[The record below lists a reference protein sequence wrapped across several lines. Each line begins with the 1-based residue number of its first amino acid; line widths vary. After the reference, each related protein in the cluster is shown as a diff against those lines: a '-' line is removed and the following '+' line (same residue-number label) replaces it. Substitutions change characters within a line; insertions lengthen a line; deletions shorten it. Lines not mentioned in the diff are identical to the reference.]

1 MCQSCHH
8 LNPIHCKQ
16 CKSCEW
22 EFPRKDRTAI
32 GKDILSFE
40 EKGGKITKQML
51 NSMKGYLEDRL
62 FRDEGFELGK
72 RRKEGFEAGVG
83 SLVGSGSGSGARER
97 NNAVGLGGE
106 GLGGGS
112 VFLNGRSIGEV
123 KPGQFLSFEERGKH
137 LLAGKA
143 AYGIECVQLCQ
154 VDTDTVAVLLGYS
167 INQKVDEI
175 SEDLELFTLET
186 QDHFGL
192 TKLLKVGRAY
202 SGGGLI
208 GVGLLNIKRDKK
220 KNTFSHSCLNL
231 SITKCIETKSDPVM
245 IKMKMDTLNTKV
257 VVLYTRIRY
266 SE

>member
-1 MCQSCHH
+1 M
-8 LNPIHCKQ
+8 
-16 CKSCEW
+16 
-22 EFPRKDRTAI
+22 KD
-32 GKDILSFE
+32 LSLE
-40 EKGGKITKQML
+40 RGEKRGLKL
-51 NSMKGYLEDRL
+51 
-62 FRDEGFELGK
+62 ELGVWS
-72 RRKEGFEAGVG
+72 GVAAAVVPG
-83 SLVGSGSGSGARER
+83 RGTTRLDSVG
-97 NNAVGLGGE
+97 N